1 MAFEFSA
8 AAPGRQEAESVSPFF
23 FPARGGVVRPL
34 RGTSRSCKMACFFDP
49 LEGSQLCFTE
59 A

>member
-23 FPARGGVVRPL
+23 FFL
-34 RGTSRSCKMACFFDP
+34 
-49 LEGSQLCFTE
+49 LEVE
-59 A
+59 W